1 MASKREHVQEEVRL
15 RILRI
20 VNKNPNIK
28 SREIARILNISN
40 GSAYYCINSLV
51 QKGMIKL
58 KNFSSH
64 KNKAKYTYFLTPS
77 GIYEKT
83 ILTAKFLQTKLKEY
97 EDLRAEIKEM
107 EEEVSA
113 AKKNISFVKRDL
125 NIHN

>member
-1 MASKREHVQEEVRL
+1 MASKREYVQEEVRL

-28 SREIARILNISN
+28 SREIARILKISN
-40 GSAYYCINSLV
+40 GSAYYCINSLI

-64 KNKAKYTYFLTPS
+64 KKKAKYTYFLTPS

-97 EDLRAEIKEM
+97 EELKTEIREM

-113 AKKNISFVKRDL
+113 AKKNISFVNRNL